1 MVGAYTYLKNKRQ
14 EVMLKK
20 LDNFI
25 RENQDN
31 DWIMGPIASAVVFGY
46 MFFIACILS
55 LPVIG
60 LLLIAHYL
68 DSLGY

>member
-14 EVMLKK
+14 EFMLEK

-31 DWIMGPIASAVVFGY
+31 DWIMGPIASVVVFGY
-46 MFFIACILS
+46 LFIISCLIS
-55 LPVIG
+55 LPVIA
-60 LLLIAHYL
+60 LLMIAHYL
-68 DSLGY
+68 DSLG